1 MTLNEILLGSGGAL
15 FVLLT
20 LVEIVPVK
28 VNPWSAIARAIGR
41 ALNSEVLKELDTVK
55 STQNATAKK
64 LEDHIVADEVR
75 YADRLR
81 ERILQYNNELLRN
94 IPHTREDFIEILTV
108 IDAYNLYCKT
118 HEDYKNNRA
127 THAIKNILRVYDE
140 RLEKRDFLQT

>member
-55 STQNATAKK
+55 STQKATVKK

-118 HEDYKNNRA
+118 HEDYKNRA

-140 RLEKRDFLQT
+140 RLEKRDFLQM

>member
-55 STQNATAKK
+55 STQKVTVKK

-140 RLEKRDFLQT
+140 RLEKRDFLQM

>member
-55 STQNATAKK
+55 STQKATAKK

-81 ERILQYNNELLRN
+81 ELLRN

-140 RLEKRDFLQT
+140 RLDKRDFLQM